1 MGRNALAHTAGGDAS
16 STCLQGKFLKEE
28 PNLVEGMKSSEKS
41 GAEVGESDDQNR
53 VASELTEDLALAEL
67 QRADISASEIAML
80 AKSSAAAKSRK
91 VALAVVRH
99 ARTPR
104 HVSIPLLRRMFT
116 FDLMQ
121 VTLTPAMAADIK
133 RAAEEQ
139 ILARA
144 ESLSLG
150 EKISLAKRAS
160 GRVAA
165 AFLQDPER
173 RVIAPA
179 LDNTRLTESLIVQA
193 LMKPGAPAELF
204 ERVSGHRSWAQ
215 RREVQIA
222 LLRSEKT
229 PLERAQEFARN
240 FSAEV
245 LGEIVPEGRV
255 GLLRNDGG

>member
-1 MGRNALAHTAGGDAS
+1 
-16 STCLQGKFLKEE
+16 
-28 PNLVEGMKSSEKS
+28 MKSSEEG
-41 GAEVGESDDQNR
+41 GAEVSESQAQNR
-53 VASELTEDLALAEL
+53 AAPELTEDLALAEL
-67 QRADISASEIAML
+67 QRADISASEIAKL
-80 AKSSAAAKSRK
+80 AKSAAAAKSRK
-91 VALAVVRH
+91 IALAVVRH
-99 ARTPR
+99 TRTPR

-121 VTLTPAMAADIK
+121 VTLTPAVAADIK
-133 RAAEEQ
+133 RAAEEH
-139 ILARA
+139 ILARL

-165 AFLQDPER
+165 ALLQGGEPQ
-173 RVIAPA
+173 VIVPA
-179 LDNTRLTESLIVQA
+179 LDNTRLTEALIVQA
-193 LMKPGAPAELF
+193 LMKPRTRGDLF
-204 ERVSGHRSWAQ
+204 EMVSGHRSWAQ

-240 FSAEV
+240 FSAEFV
-245 LGEIVPEGRV
+245 REIVPEGRV

>member
-1 MGRNALAHTAGGDAS
+1 MKEGSNTKEVAETNTQSTAGALQCRDDA
-16 STCLQGKFLKEE
+16 
-28 PNLVEGMKSSEKS
+28 
-41 GAEVGESDDQNR
+41 AE
-53 VASELTEDLALAEL
+53 ASELTEDLALAQL
-67 QRADISASEIAML
+67 QHADISAAEIGKL
-80 AKSSAAAKSRK
+80 AKSAANKKRK
-91 VALAVVRH
+91 VTLAIVKHSRS
-99 ARTPR
+99 PR

-121 VTLTPAMAADIK
+121 VTLTPAVAADIK

-150 EKISLAKRAS
+150 EKISLAKRGS

-165 AFLQDPER
+165 TLLREAER

-179 LDNTRLTESLIVQA
+179 LDNTRLTEALVVQA
-193 LMKPGAPAELF
+193 LMKPRAPAILF
-204 ERVSGHRSWAQ
+204 ELVSVHRNWAT

-229 PLERAQEFARN
+229 PLERAQEFAKN
-240 FSAEV
+240 FSAEF
-245 LGEIVPEGRV
+245 LREIVPEGRV
-255 GLLRNDGG
+255 GELGS

>member
-1 MGRNALAHTAGGDAS
+1 
-16 STCLQGKFLKEE
+16 
-28 PNLVEGMKSSEKS
+28 MKSSEKS
-41 GAEVGESDDQNR
+41 GAEVSESQAQNR
-53 VASELTEDLALAEL
+53 VAPELTEDLALAEL
-67 QRADISASEIAML
+67 QRADIIASEIAML
-80 AKSSAAAKSRK
+80 ARSSAVAKSRK

-99 ARTPR
+99 TRTPR

-121 VTLTPAMAADIK
+121 VTLTPVVAADIK

-150 EKISLAKRAS
+150 EKISLAKRGS
-160 GRVAA
+160 GRVSAA
-165 AFLQDPER
+165 LLQGGEPQ
-173 RVIAPA
+173 VIVPA
-179 LDNTRLTESLIVQA
+179 LDNTRLTEALIVQA
-193 LMKPGAPAELF
+193 LMKPRTRGDLF
-204 ERVSGHRSWAQ
+204 EMVSGHRSWAQ

-240 FSAEV
+240 FSAEFV
-245 LGEIVPEGRV
+245 REIVPEGRV

>member
-1 MGRNALAHTAGGDAS
+1 M
-16 STCLQGKFLKEE
+16 KEE
-28 PNLVEGMKSSEKS
+28 PKFSEGMKASEKS
-41 GAEVGESDDQNR
+41 GAEVGGLLAHDR
-53 VASELTEDLALAEL
+53 VALDLNEDQTIAEL
-67 QRADISASEIAML
+67 QRADISASEIAKL
-80 AKSSAAAKSRK
+80 AKSSAAAKSHK
-91 VALAVVRH
+91 VALAIVKH

-104 HVSIPLLRRMFT
+104 HVSMPLLRRMFT

-121 VTLTPAMAADIK
+121 VTLTPAVAADIK

-150 EKISLAKRAS
+150 EKISLAKRGS

-165 AFLQDPER
+165 ALLQGGELQ
-173 RVIAPA
+173 VIAPA
-179 LDNTRLTESLIVQA
+179 LDNTRLTEALVVQA
-193 LMKPGAPAELF
+193 LMKPRAPGALF
-204 ERVSGHRSWAQ
+204 EMVSGHRSWAQ

-240 FSAEV
+240 CSAE
-245 LGEIVPEGRV
+245 LLREIVPEGRV
-255 GLLRNDGG
+255 GLL